1 MAEKTKIDR
10 KDIRVGDKIL
20 AVVDRDDVLTTTEGV
35 VHTFAYLGGG
45 PVPTSGAGW
54 AIGSNTHPTQYFL
67 VERPRKELPPAGT
80 WIRIREVEGDSVPL
94 PEDNSYHVGLVVHH
108 NLVETL
114 DYAYVDSEILDFEVI
129 EFVTR

>member
-10 KDIRVGDKIL
+10 EDIRVGDKIL

-35 VHTFAYLGGG
+35 VHTFAYRYGR
-45 PVPTSGAGW
+45 VPTSEAGW
-54 AIGSNTHPTQYFL
+54 PIGSNIRPTQYFL
-67 VERPRKELPPAGT
+67 VDRPRPVLPPAGT
-80 WIRIREVEGDSVPL
+80 WIRIREVEGEL
-94 PEDNSYHVGLVVHH
+94 PDDNSYHVGLVIHH

-114 DYAYVDSEILDFEVI
+114 DHAYVDSEILDFEVI